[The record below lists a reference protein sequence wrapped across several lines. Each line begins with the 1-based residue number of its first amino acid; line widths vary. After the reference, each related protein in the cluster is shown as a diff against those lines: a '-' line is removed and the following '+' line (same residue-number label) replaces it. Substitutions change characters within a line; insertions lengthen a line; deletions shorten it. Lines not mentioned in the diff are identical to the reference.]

1 MAEGLIQEYVPET
14 PAKVSASEATL
25 NARQSVAA
33 KPFP

>member
-25 NARQSVAA
+25 DHATECSSET
-33 KPFP
+33 FP